1 MVVEKLTCV
10 PELKLAGGENVNDL
24 GDELPE
30 GLQQQQCGKTQRS
43 EKTHD
48 RQTSD
53 KLKVWK
59 NTAIREIHKRQT
71 LDKLKS
77 VTTID

>member
-1 MVVEKLTCV
+1 MCVVEKLTCV

-30 GLQQQQCGKTQRS
+30 GAAT
-43 EKTHD
+43 
-48 RQTSD
+48 
-53 KLKVWK
+53 VWK
-59 NTAIREIHKRQT
+59 NTAIRKTHNRQI

-77 VTTID
+77 VTTTD